1 MFHLLLAL
9 CRVTILCVSGV
20 LTKQEQ
26 QSVPCWQGGAFK
38 AKRGSIMTENDEQ
51 RFGEEPHGKLSRRQ
65 FLEGTLEAALASAG
79 IYELIDTLVQA
90 PERVAFAASQPL
102 PPEQYAIPTPRLI
115 MDDGSGVASST
126 GTIPIL
132 IPPLHNHV
140 ITATPEPSSM

>member
-1 MFHLLLAL
+1 MAHDNEKTL
-9 CRVTILCVSGV
+9 
-20 LTKQEQ
+20 
-26 QSVPCWQGGAFK
+26 P
-38 AKRGSIMTENDEQ
+38 
-51 RFGEEPHGKLSRRQ
+51 GESHRRLSRRQ
-65 FLEGTLEAALASAG
+65 FLEGTLGAALASAG

-140 ITATPEPSSM
+140 ITATLNVPAHAKALQ